1 MILLQLQVLTCR
13 KVETMIIG
21 TCFSW
26 FHWGGGTGG
35 DGEGR
40 GAGNK
45 KKSNFKTFIFK
56 FLKTVLKNR
65 EKHFSIVLR

>member
-1 MILLQLQVLTCR
+1 MFFLVPL
-13 KVETMIIG
+13 G
-21 TCFSW
+21 
-26 FHWGGGTGG
+26 GGGTGG